1 MLVISNHLVYLE
13 IARET
18 LTRSQRLSRRNRTEL
33 PGGRG
38 IVRFDRGQRSFKA
51 ALIAIAFAG
60 MYLEALL
67 HLVGARRLG
76 VKEYE
81 RIDKSTYEDKLKAL
95 GVTNSGVLL
104 DCKRFR
110 ETRRDL
116 MHEKAYHPRFGRE
129 LRFAQEEAA
138 HAVALVERIRDI
150 FGERTRA

>member
-13 IARET
+13 IAREA
-18 LTRSQRLSRRNRTEL
+18 LARSQRLSRRNRTEL
-33 PGGRG
+33 PGGRA
-38 IVRFDRGQRSFKA
+38 IIRADRGQRSFKA

-60 MYLEALL
+60 MYFEALL
-67 HLVGARRLG
+67 HLVGSRRLG
-76 VKEYE
+76 VQGYE

-95 GVTNSGVLL
+95 GVADPGVVL

-129 LRFAQEEAA
+129 LRVAQEEAV
-138 HAVALVERIRDI
+138 HAVALVERLRDI